1 MIYDEIVASMHPG
14 LCDPAMTTAEKNR
27 AMCQYVPTPEESEK
41 MMMDMRNIDPRSVNT
56 SGLCAAK
63 FDAPRAGDSEP
74 HKETYVEEP
83 VDTHHTS

>member
-1 MIYDEIVASMHPG
+1 MIYDEIVASMHPRV
-14 LCDPAMTTAEKNR
+14 CDPAMTDGEKIR
-27 AMCQYVPTPEESEK
+27 AMCQYIPTPAESEK

-56 SGLCAAK
+56 LGLCPVK